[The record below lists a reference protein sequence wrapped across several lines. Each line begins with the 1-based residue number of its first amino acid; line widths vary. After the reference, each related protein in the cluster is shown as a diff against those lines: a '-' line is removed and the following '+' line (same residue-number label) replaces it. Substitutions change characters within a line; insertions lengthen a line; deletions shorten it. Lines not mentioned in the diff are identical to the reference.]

1 MAPSRGLPPQ
11 GEQGTSGYRGPVP
24 HQVAGAIEDYA
35 IIGDCHTAALVSK
48 TGSIDWLCWPRFD
61 SPACFAALLGS
72 SDNGRWRIAP
82 RDATDRIAPRD
93 TTDRIAPRDT
103 KDRIAPRDA
112 TDRDAPHDTSVRVTR
127 RYWPDTLILETL
139 FETETGSAALIDF
152 MAVEKNSIVRIVE
165 GRTGSVEMAFDL
177 ALRFEYGSAVP
188 WVTRLNH
195 GSGILAVAGPDQ
207 VVLKSDVKLHGRGM
221 TTVAEFTTEA
231 GKQTRFVLTHAA
243 SHLPVPV
250 PPDADAALNDTDAA
264 WSGWSARGKYRGA
277 YRAEVQRSLLT
288 LKALSYYPTGGI
300 VAAPTTSLP
309 EQAGGNR
316 NWDYR
321 YCWLRDAT
329 FTLIALMH
337 AGYREEAQA
346 WGAWL
351 RRSVAGTPG
360 QLQTLYGIS
369 GERWIQ
375 EWEIPWLSGYQ
386 GAAPVRVGNAAS
398 NQLQLD
404 VFGELIDALY
414 QEASMGLVRPSA
426 SWELQRALVGH
437 LEKVWE
443 QPDESIWEVRGG
455 AQNFTFSKVM
465 VWVAIDRAI
474 RGAEEFGLP
483 APLARWKALRTRVHE
498 RVCREAYS
506 EKRGSFVQYFGG
518 DTLDAS
524 LLLMALVGFLPP
536 EDPRIIG
543 TVEAIGRDLIVDGLV
558 RRYHTQE
565 TNDGLSGD
573 EGVFLACS
581 FWYVDNLVLQNRDR
595 EAREMFERLLALA
608 NDVGLLAEEYDPV
621 SKRQLGNFPQAF
633 SHLALINTAL
643 NLDSHAGPAE
653 QRRGEA
659 D

>member
-1 MAPSRGLPPQ
+1 MHGRARHDDSFSQ
-11 GEQGTSGYRGPVP
+11 QAAGT
-24 HQVAGAIEDYA
+24 IEDYA
-35 IIGDCHTAALVSK
+35 IIGDCHTAALISK
-48 TGSIDWLCWPRFD
+48 SGSLDWLCWPRFD

-82 RDATDRIAPRD
+82 QDTPVRI
-93 TTDRIAPRDT
+93 
-103 KDRIAPRDA
+103 
-112 TDRDAPHDTSVRVTR
+112 TR

-152 MAVEKNSIVRIVE
+152 MAVEKNSVVRIVE
-165 GRTGSVEMAFDL
+165 GRTGSVEMRFDL
-177 ALRFEYGSAVP
+177 AMRFEYGSAVP

-221 TTVAEFTTEA
+221 TTVADFAAEA
-231 GKQTRFVLTHAA
+231 GKRTRFVLTHAA

-250 PPDADAALNDTDAA
+250 PPDADAALDDTDAA
-264 WSGWSARGKYRGA
+264 WSGWSGRGKYRGS

-309 EQAGGNR
+309 EQSGGNR

-351 RRSVAGTPG
+351 RRSVAGTPA
-360 QLQTLYGIS
+360 QLQTLYGIA
-369 GERWIQ
+369 GERWLR
-375 EWEIPWLSGYQ
+375 EWEVPWLSGYQ
-386 GAAPVRVGNAAS
+386 GASPVRIGNAAS
-398 NQLQLD
+398 SQLQLD

-414 QEASMGLVRPSA
+414 QEAAMGLVRPSA
-426 SWELQRALVGH
+426 SWDLQRVLVGH

-443 QPDESIWEVRGG
+443 LPDESIWEVRGG
-455 AQNFTFSKVM
+455 AQKFTFSKVM
-465 VWVAIDRAI
+465 VWVAVDRAI
-474 RGAEEFGLP
+474 KGAEQFNLP
-483 APLARWKALRTRVHE
+483 APLERWKALRTRVHDT
-498 RVCREAYS
+498 VCREGYS
-506 EKRGSFVQYFGG
+506 EERGSFVQYFGG
-518 DTLDAS
+518 ETLDAS

-558 RRYHTQE
+558 RRYRTDE
-565 TNDGLSGD
+565 TKDGLSGN

-581 FWYVDNLVLQNRDR
+581 FWYVDNLVLQNRHR
-595 EAREMFERLLALA
+595 EARGMFERLLALA

-621 SKRQLGNFPQAF
+621 AQRQLGNFPQAF

-643 NLDSHAGPAE
+643 NLDTHAGPAE